1 MDNDTEELIRLKNAQ
16 MIITHLPLT
25 EMNEDDYEALLKYIN
40 VQNEIPK
47 RVKELIIEVH
57 KLKNSNSE
65 NKIL

>member
-25 EMNEDDYEALLKYIN
+25 EMDDNDYEALLKYIN

>member
-47 RVKELIIEVH
+47 RVNELIIEVH

>member
-25 EMNEDDYEALLKYIN
+25 EMNEDDYEALSKYIN

>member
-25 EMNEDDYEALLKYIN
+25 EMDDNDYKALLKYIN

>member
-25 EMNEDDYEALLKYIN
+25 EMDDYEALLKYIN